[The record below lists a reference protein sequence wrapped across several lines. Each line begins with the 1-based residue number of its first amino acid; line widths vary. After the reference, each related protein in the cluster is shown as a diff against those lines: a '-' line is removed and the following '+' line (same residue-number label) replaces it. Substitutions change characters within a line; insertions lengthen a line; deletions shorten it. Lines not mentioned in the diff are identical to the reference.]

1 MNSPREQD
9 SSFIFP
15 SSEPLPIH
23 DEHAGIAMG
32 KSGLRGVYMAGVV
45 HAFVICGY
53 YPGTVVGT
61 SAGCL
66 AGTVLALAGELRSQA
81 ERLALVSEHLDAWM
95 RNPGEHVLTCLSE
108 GPFGRLVG
116 DLVDIDLPLGKVV
129 DRLGEALS
137 GKPSAWVSL
146 VCALPPHL
154 RSCILRAALET
165 SGDAAEA
172 LFRDGQLLALL
183 RGQGGAA
190 ARVTEDL
197 SLRFAQKLLTA
208 YGMSRSLVEGSLVDT
223 HFGEAIA
230 RHAPSGWKTC
240 FEHIENTSLLF
251 QVANLSSQRRRDGTP
266 RLELIGKRPGR
277 RRDFSG
283 ANLFAALRA
292 SCAFAPVFPG
302 VRMKE
307 LFGAT
312 PRHLRPE
319 DLLMDAAQVERDPL
333 SPAVTH
339 WAGLQRSPKLPYRL
353 FAVYSEPTGEVSPP
367 DETSFFTPALHNL
380 LLRSRLDQQYISRV
394 IEMITDM
401 IQTLQEAG
409 APVPQRASGG
419 AYVPVRIT
427 GIAPRAALPFL
438 PVSVPREKDLAEAS
452 ATGCR
457 SALEVLLAPRIRE
470 LCKDRPSVP
479 CREALDAARAAHQ
492 GGTRDGAPIEDYF
505 APLKKVCAHCP
516 GQLFPLPPRSDA
528 RGVNDFAPFHEDRR
542 RGEDTTAP
550 PAPLTV
556 IVPAGGVFL
565 GAFQVGAIAA
575 LKEYEIRPDLY
586 AGASVGT
593 IFSYLLQACLK
604 DQVGSRQ
611 RDRETLAE
619 VIQLLYTVPSWIDA
633 VGDDAP
639 APPPARRAASWLSA
653 IAGQLGLRNGSGQAP
668 RGRVDRIRET
678 IAARWRSEAVRPL
691 RELTPREIVDV
702 FASPAGL
709 TSAEAQ
715 ARWERLR
722 RGAEALFFAP
732 APDPRAGSPR
742 PFPGGA
748 TRASDY
754 EALRGFLLS
763 LARLRLDEAT
773 GTLDAI
779 AASLGCFAPDHPDR
793 GEIIGFDNLER
804 HLRRIVFGG
813 GDPTL
818 ELHSSS
824 ERVRYIF
831 SVTNHTRGVP
841 ESFGYDDELAPEQP
855 SPMAVQACLAAS
867 SFPLAFR
874 RRSRREI
881 FGRDSVDRADDLFA
895 DGGIFNNFPSDTA
908 FSYLRW
914 LSAKPETRWIGA
926 AEHRVLLLSLTSPM
940 FLRGK
945 AAAARSRDEEGLT
958 FALLRSYAIGE
969 DEKVEKTLIAQQH
982 INTLA
987 EAANPILR
995 SAGRPQAI
1003 LADMDLIAPTYT
1015 IYEHPFAFKPYLGFD
1030 ERKQGEM
1037 IASGCRRTRIAMEWR
1052 RYQER
1057 QPGRRD
1063 EHRDG
1068 FMEMIRRDEEDG
1080 RREDPRRKRG
1090 LCVFRQ
1096 QPPAGERKRERCP
1109 FFEDERTRRV
1119 YAQCCDTVGAELAPP
1134 DWKLHWRLRQR

>member
-1 MNSPREQD
+1 MNSRRETD

-23 DEHAGIAMG
+23 DEHAGIALG
-32 KSGLRGVYMAGVV
+32 RSGLRGVYMAGVV
-45 HAFVICGY
+45 HAFVVCGY

-66 AGTVLALAGELRSQA
+66 AGTVLAIAGEARSQA

-95 RNPGEHVLTCLSE
+95 RNPGEHILTCLSE
-108 GPFGRLVG
+108 GPFGRLAG
-116 DLVDIDLPLGKVV
+116 DLVDIDLSLGEVV
-129 DRLGEALS
+129 ERLGAALS

-165 SGDAAEA
+165 SGDAAGA
-172 LFRDGQLLALL
+172 LWRDGQLLALL
-183 RGQGGAA
+183 RGQIGAD
-190 ARVTEDL
+190 RVTEDL

-208 YGMSRSLVEGSLVDT
+208 YGMRRSLVEASVVDT

-230 RHAPSGWKTC
+230 RHAPSGWETR
-240 FEHIENTSLLF
+240 FDQLENTALLF
-251 QVANLSSQRRRDGTP
+251 QVANLSSHRRGDGTP

-302 VRMKE
+302 VHMKE
-307 LFGAT
+307 LFGAM
-312 PRHLRPE
+312 PPHLRPE

-339 WAGLQRSPKLPYRL
+339 WAGLKRSPKQPYRL
-353 FAVYSEPTGEVSPP
+353 FAVYSDPTGEVAPP
-367 DETSFFTPALHNL
+367 EETSFFMPALHNL
-380 LLRSRLDQQYISRV
+380 LLRSRVDQQYISRV
-394 IEMITDM
+394 VEMITDL

-427 GIAPRAALPFL
+427 EIAPRAALPFI
-438 PVSVPREKDLAEAS
+438 PVSVPREQDLAEAS

-457 SALEVLLAPRIRE
+457 SALEVLLAPKIGE
-470 LCKDRPSVP
+470 LCKDRPSAP
-479 CREALDAARAAHQ
+479 CREVLDAARAAHH
-492 GGTRDGAPIEDYF
+492 GGTRDGAPIADYF
-505 APLKKVCAHCP
+505 KPLEKVCVHCP
-516 GQLFPLPPRSDA
+516 GQLFPRPPRSDA
-528 RGVNDFAPFHEDRR
+528 RGVNDFAPFHEERR
-542 RGEDTTAP
+542 RSEGATTP

-575 LKEYEIRPDLY
+575 LKEYGIEPDLY

-604 DQVGSRQ
+604 GQDGSSQ
-611 RDRETLAE
+611 RDRNTLAE

-633 VGDDAP
+633 VGDPP
-639 APPPARRAASWLSA
+639 APPPARGVASWLSS
-653 IAGQLGLRNGSGQAP
+653 IAGQLGLRNGSAQAP

-678 IAARWRSEAVRPL
+678 IAERWRSEAVRPL

-702 FASPAGL
+702 LASPGL
-709 TSAEAQ
+709 TSAAAR
-715 ARWERLR
+715 ARWEKLRL
-722 RGAEALFFAP
+722 GAEALLFAP
-732 APDPRAGSPR
+732 APGAGAGSR
-742 PFPGGA
+742 GAFPGGSL
-748 TRASDY
+748 RASDH
-754 EALRGFLLS
+754 EALRGFFLS
-763 LARLRLDEAT
+763 LARLRLDEAMAP
-773 GTLDAI
+773 LDAI
-779 AASLGCFAPDHPDR
+779 AASLGCFDPDHPDR
-793 GEIIGFDNLER
+793 GEIIGFENLER
-804 HLRRIVFGG
+804 HLRRIVFGD

-818 ELHSSS
+818 QLHSSR

-841 ESFGYDDELAPEQP
+841 ESFGYDDELDPERP
-855 SPMAVQACLAAS
+855 SPRAVQACLAAA

-881 FGRDSVDRADDLFA
+881 FGRDSVGRADDLFA

-908 FSYLRW
+908 FSYLRR

-945 AAAARSRDEEGLT
+945 AAAARWKDEEGLT

-982 INTLA
+982 INALA

-995 SAGRPQAI
+995 SAGRRQAI
-1003 LADMDLIAPTYT
+1003 VADMDLISPTYT
-1015 IYEHPFAFKPYLGFD
+1015 IYEHPFAFKSYLGFE

-1052 RYQER
+1052 SYQEQR
-1057 QPGRRD
+1057 PGRSD

-1068 FMEMIRRDEEDG
+1068 FMEMIRKDAEDG
-1080 RREDPRRKRG
+1080 RREDPRRKGG

-1096 QPPAGERKRERCP
+1096 QPSTGERERRPCP
-1109 FFEDERTRRV
+1109 FFEDARTRGV
-1119 YAQCCDTVGAELAPP
+1119 YERCCDTVGAELAPS
-1134 DWKLHWRLRQR
+1134 DWKLHWRLRQG